1 MRQTRGDA
9 SPSAISLAFK
19 FASLAVLCVLLL
31 LMVILGYSN
40 SSSKAKEVTA
50 TTNGQLRNEKES
62 LKLKNDSPDLLIK
75 HLQTKQNMGDKTVY
89 LTFDDGPSAYTNR
102 LLDVLKSADVKAT
115 FFMLSPRMNEFKQA
129 VKRAEKEGHALGL
142 HGVTHNN
149 KLFYQT
155 PTSPL
160 KEMQEARDTLQD
172 ITGYKTDLVRTPYGS
187 KPSLTASQ
195 IRNLEKDGFVYWDW
209 TIDSMDWKYRNS
221 QYVTAVLQQLENMEH
236 SSSSRPNVILM
247 HDLPATV
254 NALPV
259 LINKLKEKGYSF
271 GVLEDTMVPVHE

>member
-9 SPSAISLAFK
+9 SPSAVSLAFK

-31 LMVILGYSN
+31 LMVILGYAN
-40 SSSKAKEVTA
+40 SSSKAKEVTV

-75 HLQTKQNMGDKTVY
+75 HLQTEQNMGDKTVY

-102 LLDVLKSADVKAT
+102 LLNILKSADVKAT

-129 VKRAEKEGHALGL
+129 VKRADKEGHALGL

-195 IRNLEKDGFVYWDW
+195 IHNLEKDGFVYWDW

-221 QYVTAVLQQLENMEH
+221 KYVTAVLQQLENMEH
-236 SSSSRPNVILM
+236 SHSSRPYVILM

-254 NALPV
+254 NALPA

>member
-1 MRQTRGDA
+1 MRQTRGEA
-9 SPSAISLAFK
+9 SPSTVSLAFK

-40 SSSKAKEVTA
+40 ILTKAKEVTV
-50 TTNGQLRNEKES
+50 TTNGQLRDEKES

-75 HLQTKQNMGDKTVY
+75 HLQTKQDMGDKTVY
-89 LTFDDGPSAYTNR
+89 LTFDDGPSAFTNR

-149 KLFYQT
+149 RLFYQT

-172 ITGYKTDLVRTPYGS
+172 ITGYKTALVRTPYGS
-187 KPSLTASQ
+187 KPSLTPSQ
-195 IRNLEKDGFVYWDW
+195 VRNLEKDGFVYWDW

-221 QYVTAVLQQLENMEH
+221 KYVTAVLEQLENMEQ
-236 SSSSRPNVILM
+236 SSSGRPNVILM

-271 GVLEDTMVPVHE
+271 GVLEDTMVPVHK

>member
-9 SPSAISLAFK
+9 SPSAVSLAFK

-40 SSSKAKEVTA
+40 SSSKAKEITV
-50 TTNGQLRNEKES
+50 TTNSQLRDEKES
-62 LKLKNDSPDLLIK
+62 LKLKDDSPGLLIK
-75 HLQTKQNMGDKTVY
+75 HLQTEQNMGDKTVY

-115 FFMLSPRMNEFKQA
+115 FFMLSPRMNEFKHA
-129 VKRAEKEGHALGL
+129 VKRAENEGHALGL

-160 KEMQEARDTLQD
+160 KEMQQARDTLES
-172 ITGYKTDLVRTPYGS
+172 ITGYRTDLVRTPYGS
-187 KPSLTASQ
+187 KPSLTDSQ

-221 QYVTAVLQQLENMEH
+221 TYVAEVLQQLDNMEH
-236 SSSSRPNVILM
+236 SHSNRPYVILM

-259 LINKLKEKGYSF
+259 LIHKLKEKGYSF
-271 GVLEDTMVPVHE
+271 GVLKDTMVPIHE

>member
-1 MRQTRGDA
+1 M
-9 SPSAISLAFK
+9 
-19 FASLAVLCVLLL
+19 LLL

-40 SSSKAKEVTA
+40 SSTKAKEVTV
-50 TTNGQLRNEKES
+50 TTNGQLRDEKES

-75 HLQTKQNMGDKTVY
+75 HLQTKQDMGDKTVY
-89 LTFDDGPSAYTNR
+89 LTFDDGPSAFTTR

-149 KLFYQT
+149 RLFYQT

-172 ITGYKTDLVRTPYGS
+172 ITGYKTALVRTPYGS
-187 KPSLTASQ
+187 KPSLTPSQ

-209 TIDSMDWKYRNS
+209 TIDSMDWKYRTS
-221 QYVTAVLQQLENMEH
+221 KYVTAVLEQLENMEQ
-236 SSSSRPNVILM
+236 SSSGRPNVILM